1 MQAVRTPWASR
12 LDELAADV
20 LEQAGIAAPPVDA
33 LLVAERLKIL
43 VVFDATQQGRARH
56 KKLGGS
62 SSIFLK
68 PDERPERLQWAA
80 AHELGEVF
88 AHRVAEQVDL
98 DDPASGARE
107 QIASQI
113 ASRLLLPRGWFFA
126 DAMLLDGDLFQLK
139 KRYATAS
146 HELIAW
152 RLLDLPQ
159 PSIVSI
165 FDQGRLM
172 RRRAQPCG
180 QSPPL
185 SPIERACWRQAHQS
199 GEPMQQTVGSLRVQA
214 WPVHEPHWKR
224 EILRTRPADE
234 D

>member
-1 MQAVRTPWASR
+1 MRTAAAPWAYR
-12 LDELAADV
+12 LDEVAADV
-20 LEQAGIAAPPVDA
+20 LEQAGIAGPPVDA
-33 LLVAERLKIL
+33 LRVAERLHIL
-43 VVFDATQQGRARH
+43 VVLDATQHGRARH
-56 KKLGGS
+56 KRLGGS

-88 AHRVAEQVDL
+88 AYRIAEQIDV
-98 DDPASGARE
+98 DDPATGVRE

-126 DAMLLDGDLFQLK
+126 DAVLLDGDLFALK
-139 KRYATAS
+139 KRYSTAS

-152 RLLDLPQ
+152 RLLDLPE

-172 RRRAQPCG
+172 RRRAQPGG

-185 SPIERACWRQAHQS
+185 SPIERACWCHVHQA
-199 GEPMQQTVGSLRVQA
+199 GTPLQQTVGSLRVQA

-224 EILRTRPADE
+224 EILRTRPADG

>member
-1 MQAVRTPWASR
+1 MRAVATSWAIR
-12 LDELAADV
+12 LDDVAADV
-20 LEQAGIAAPPVDA
+20 LEQAGIAGPPVDA

-43 VVFDATQQGRARH
+43 VVFDAAQQGRARH

-88 AHRVAEQVDL
+88 AHRVAEPVDL
-98 DDPASGARE
+98 HGSGTGARE

-113 ASRLLLPRGWFFA
+113 ASRLLLPRGWFFT
-126 DAMLLDGDLFQLK
+126 DAQLLDGDLFELK
-139 KRYATAS
+139 KRYSTAS

-172 RRRAQPCG
+172 RRRAQPGG

-185 SPIERACWRQAHQS
+185 SPIERACWRQVHQT
-199 GEPMQQTVGSLRVQA
+199 GEPLQQAVGSLRVQA
-214 WPVHEPHWKR
+214 WPVHEPHWRR
-224 EILRTRPADE
+224 EILRTRPSDDE
-234 D
+234 

>member
-1 MQAVRTPWASR
+1 MRVVGRCWASYV
-12 LDELAADV
+12 DEVAADV
-20 LEQAGIAAPPVDA
+20 LEQAGVAAPPVDA
-33 LLVAERLKIL
+33 LLLAERLKIL
-43 VVFDATQQGRARH
+43 VVFDAAQQGRARH
-56 KKLGGS
+56 KKLGNA
-62 SSIFLK
+62 SSIFLR

-88 AHRVAEQVDL
+88 AHRAAERIAADDL
-98 DDPASGARE
+98 ATGARE
-107 QIASQI
+107 QVANQI

-126 DAMLLDGDLFQLK
+126 DALRLDGDILQLK
-139 KRYATAS
+139 TRYSTAS

-172 RRRAQPCG
+172 RRRSQPGG
-180 QSPPL
+180 QAPPL
-185 SPIERACWRQAHQS
+185 SPIERACWRQAHQT
-199 GEPMQQTVGSLRVQA
+199 GEPLRRSVGNLCVQA

-224 EILRTRPADE
+224 EILRTRPSDDE
-234 D
+234 